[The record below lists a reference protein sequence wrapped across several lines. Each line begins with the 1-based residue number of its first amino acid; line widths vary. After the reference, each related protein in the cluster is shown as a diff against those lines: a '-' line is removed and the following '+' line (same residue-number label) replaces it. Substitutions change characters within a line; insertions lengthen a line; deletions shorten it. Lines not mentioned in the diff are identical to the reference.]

1 VEEKRRAKWRELALD
16 PAETQ
21 WGGEPAAELL
31 VGGLRPKRFS
41 LYTRQETSKVCR
53 ELGLA
58 PDEEGGVELLEMFW
72 DPEVLGQFRG
82 EGAPGE
88 EGKLSRSVPPAL
100 AYGDLIA
107 RADSRAVEAA
117 RRVREEH
124 LNWESPRK

>member
-1 VEEKRRAKWRELALD
+1 M
-16 PAETQ
+16 
-21 WGGEPAAELL
+21 
-31 VGGLRPKRFS
+31 
-41 LYTRQETSKVCR
+41 CR

-58 PDEEGGVELLEMFW
+58 PDEEGAVELLEMFW

-88 EGKLSRSVPPAL
+88 ERTPSRSVPPAL

-117 RRVREEH
+117 RRVQEEH
-124 LNWESPRK
+124 LNWESPPK